1 MVDIADL
8 KDKILQLEKPNTEIS
23 NAITGY
29 KASYNQLRDLNVED
43 HDDLFDSIDGEIEK
57 LNIVKE
63 ILHSINI
70 DVGLQRT
77 LTDTSTSLI
86 QLELALASASASAVR
101 QPPSTPQLTTP
112 SLSPRLTSL
121 PSPPPP
127 PSLIAASQPSSSLN
141 LPPFPSI
148 STSPAAVTQESKTQ
162 VFDIPPP
169 SPRLS
174 SGASAGL
181 QPFKPHTIIPPF
193 AAFTPVTATQAS
205 LSRAS
210 PSPPLH
216 SPSDSVY
223 SRTVEMR
230 NKLKNTLGI
239 SPRNIQLISPRGS
252 PPPPPPPQLP
262 KNPGKVDGVT
272 LNPSGHA
279 HLTFE
284 PQLPGYINLSDGSKF
299 AQVGGDKTE
308 YELTPGSDLYVR
320 AVTALHP
327 ISSPEFHNENP
338 DFDKQVK
345 AGIIDG
351 SITPVSKTENE
362 DQYASSQDETS
373 DDLSPAHH
381 SADNPEVIKKLIMNL
396 KVNPVIKA
404 DIIQQYEQLVFMC
417 QRKTA
422 LELIKPLLKPEK
434 DEIVPSDRDILTTL
448 GWNGSENELLYDINK
463 RRQGQIVFVNGLFS
477 FFCFDKG
484 EFAAAFSRHCGK
496 NYACMLNW
504 VLIVAFRLRIRDPA
518 NYTDTAIIELIKNMH
533 YTLYG
538 FLLKGSIA
546 KNFTK
551 RTDGNADFYI
561 RGAKDAMK
569 SGIFYDVTLASLV
582 GAIKVEVNKI
592 PEPNDTLSTYFPRK
606 SSGQTTVKS
615 GGGDHKTNK
624 LTRKRHHRKIH
635 KIAHTIKVT
644 KNPTTTT
651 KKTRRHVSHV
661 KT

>member
-1 MVDIADL
+1 
-8 KDKILQLEKPNTEIS
+8 
-23 NAITGY
+23 
-29 KASYNQLRDLNVED
+29 
-43 HDDLFDSIDGEIEK
+43 
-57 LNIVKE
+57 
-63 ILHSINI
+63 
-70 DVGLQRT
+70 
-77 LTDTSTSLI
+77 
-86 QLELALASASASAVR
+86 
-101 QPPSTPQLTTP
+101 
-112 SLSPRLTSL
+112 
-121 PSPPPP
+121 
-127 PSLIAASQPSSSLN
+127 
-141 LPPFPSI
+141 
-148 STSPAAVTQESKTQ
+148 
-162 VFDIPPP
+162 
-169 SPRLS
+169 
-174 SGASAGL
+174 
-181 QPFKPHTIIPPF
+181 
-193 AAFTPVTATQAS
+193 
-205 LSRAS
+205 
-210 PSPPLH
+210 
-216 SPSDSVY
+216 
-223 SRTVEMR
+223 MR
-230 NKLKNTLGI
+230 NKLKYTLGI

-284 PQLPGYINLSDGSKF
+284 PQLPGYINLSDGSKY

-362 DQYASSQDETS
+362 DQDASSQETS

-448 GWNGSENELLYDINK
+448 GWNGSENELLYDK
-463 RRQGQIVFVNGLFS
+463 IVFVNGLFS

-504 VLIVAFRLRIRDPA
+504 VLIASFRLRIRNPA

-533 YTLYG
+533 NALYG

-569 SGIFYDVTLASLV
+569 SKIFYDVTLASLV
-582 GAIKVEVNKI
+582 GAIKVEVGKI

-606 SSGQTTVKS
+606 LSGQTTVKS
-615 GGGDHKTNK
+615 GVGGGGHKSIK

-644 KNPTTTT
+644 KNPTTNT